1 MMVALQTKGIDM
13 SKMTFLTF
21 QYLYRQLR
29 GLIYFRQYILFI
41 LILTAIGSSELPTTN
56 VNHSESSRYLDAS
69 SFVFNN
75 IAVDMENN
83 GMFVSHRLTGHS
95 GMEWPNGSGKY
106 IDFASGIWFA
116 GKVSDQIRTAVAEYG
131 PEFVPGP
138 FGSDPNDYENR
149 FYYITKYDLEN
160 PLESSDIINWP
171 WMQGAPWI
179 DSNND
184 GYYDISDG
192 DLPDMHGDFMVWYIA
207 NDADPSGHTVF
218 GTDPLNIEMSVL
230 QWGYIDAFNNVSL
243 QNMIFTQVQFQNKGE
258 DQIDDMYISLW
269 DDPDLGNAGDDFVGC
284 DTTLSLGYCYN
295 DGADNDYGETPPS
308 IGRVFLQGPIVESP
322 GDTAVA
328 YGNTYPDHR
337 NLPMSSFTKYINGD
351 PVYSD
356 PSDAW

>member
-1 MMVALQTKGIDM
+1 MI
-13 SKMTFLTF
+13 SKIAFFTF

-29 GLIYFRQYILFI
+29 GLFYIRQYILFI
-41 LILTAIGSSELPTTN
+41 LILTAVGSSELPATS
-56 VNHSESSRYLDAS
+56 VNHSESSRYLDS
-69 SFVFNN
+69 RSFVFNN

-83 GMFVSHRLTGHS
+83 GMLVSHRLTGHS

-131 PEFVPGP
+131 SEFVPGP
-138 FGSDPNDYENR
+138 FGSDPNDDENR

-160 PLESSDIINWP
+160 PLESSDIIDWP

-192 DLPDMHGDFMVWYIA
+192 DLPEMHGDFMVWYVA
-207 NDADPSGHTVF
+207 NDADTSGHTVF

-258 DQIDDMYISLW
+258 IH
-269 DDPDLGNAGDDFVGC
+269 C
-284 DTTLSLGYCYN
+284 
-295 DGADNDYGETPPS
+295 
-308 IGRVFLQGPIVESP
+308 
-322 GDTAVA
+322 
-328 YGNTYPDHR
+328 
-337 NLPMSSFTKYINGD
+337 
-351 PVYSD
+351 
-356 PSDAW
+356 